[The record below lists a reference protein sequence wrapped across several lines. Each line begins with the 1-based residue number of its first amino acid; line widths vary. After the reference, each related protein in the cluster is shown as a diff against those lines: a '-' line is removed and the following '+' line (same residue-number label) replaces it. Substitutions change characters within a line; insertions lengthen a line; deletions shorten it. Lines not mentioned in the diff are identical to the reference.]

1 MVVTGERR
9 STCMYKVNPEM
20 IRVSK
25 TQSVERFFF
34 FRDTLYGRGK
44 GVKKT
49 KQNGQF
55 EVSIMKSSNTGITLG
70 GCEVPAQRH

>member
-20 IRVSK
+20 IRVSR

-34 FRDTLYGRGK
+34 F
-44 GVKKT
+44 
-49 KQNGQF
+49 
-55 EVSIMKSSNTGITLG
+55 
-70 GCEVPAQRH
+70 QR